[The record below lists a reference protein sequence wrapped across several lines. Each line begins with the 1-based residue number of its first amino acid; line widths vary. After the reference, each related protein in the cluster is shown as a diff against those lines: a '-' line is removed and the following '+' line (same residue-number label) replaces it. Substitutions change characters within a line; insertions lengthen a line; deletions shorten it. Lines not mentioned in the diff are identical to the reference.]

1 MKTDMSEVPKQ
12 AQSREWSAEDQ
23 ASGLG
28 PSVLAGSL
36 AGSIWTV
43 VSRLTGM
50 FRVLVVGAVLGAT
63 YLGNTF
69 LTLNSLPN
77 LVFYQLL
84 AGSLF
89 ASLLVPPLVRH
100 VDAGDPLGAQKL
112 VGRFLGTLLLIGAAF
127 TLVLLALSPVIMRL
141 LSIGAGPTVAAAQ
154 SRVGLLLLALFVPQ
168 ILFYTVVGT
177 AAAAMNAY
185 GRFALAA
192 AAPAL
197 ESLGMI
203 VVLLVVAG
211 IYGTSVDVANI
222 SNQELLILGLGTT
235 AAVGLHAAC
244 QWLGARSAGV
254 TIVPGLGW
262 RDPEVRQVIRRIG
275 PTLAYTAISF
285 LQLFAVMLVAN
296 RVAGGFVAFN
306 VAMAWYYLPT
316 AIVTWPMARALLP
329 RLARLHQDG
338 ARQGFRD
345 EFLRSLALA
354 TMVVVPMAAGL
365 LTLSSTLARTLAF
378 GELDTRAAVTLVSA
392 SLATLMLGV
401 VFETWFI
408 LGSYA
413 LYARFDVRSPL
424 YAMATKVGVSLLLM
438 IPALFVHGAGVL
450 AVLGL
455 SLTIGSLVGATLVW
469 WRLRRDMPRGGYSP
483 AGSIARTLVAAA
495 AMVATTGLVA
505 RASSGAPAGRA
516 RGLAELAVAGIAG
529 LGAYVAVLVAL
540 RAPEIGWLR
549 SNLRHIN
556 PLSGRRW

>member
-1 MKTDMSEVPKQ
+1 MKTDKTLVPKQ
-12 AQSREWSAEDQ
+12 AQSSEWSAEDQ
-23 ASGLG
+23 ASGLDA
-28 PSVLAGSL
+28 SVMGGSL

-63 YLGNTF
+63 YLGNTYQ
-69 LTLNSLPN
+69 TLNSLPN

-89 ASLLVPPLVRH
+89 ASILVPPLVRH
-100 VDAGDPLGAQKL
+100 VDAGDRLGAQKL

-141 LSIGAGPTVAAAQ
+141 LTIGSGPTVAAAQ

-203 VVLLVVAG
+203 VVLLVVAAV
-211 IYGTSVDVANI
+211 YGTSVDVANI

-275 PTLAYTAISF
+275 PTLAYTAISG

-329 RLARLHQDG
+329 QLARLHQDG

-455 SLTIGSLVGATLVW
+455 SLTISSLVGATHVW

-483 AGSIARTLVAAA
+483 AGSIARALVAAA

-505 RASSGAPAGRA
+505 RAFSGAPAGHA

-549 SNLRHIN
+549 SDMRHIN